1 MCTAPDDR
9 VPGPR
14 SFSLLAPVEFPW
26 RDSVDGIEEIAS
38 FESFEKSLE
47 LCRNGLLVGP
57 SSGLALLGL
66 IKYLEREKAE
76 NRLDSLRNEDGEIPC
91 QCYGSLWP
99 TAC

>member
-1 MCTAPDDR
+1 M
-9 VPGPR
+9 PGPR

-26 RDSVDGIEEIAS
+26 RDSVDDIEEIAS

-66 IKYLEREKAE
+66 VKYLEREKEAG
-76 NRLDSLRNEDGEIPC
+76 RLDRLRNADGEIPC
-91 QCYGSLWP
+91 EPLPY
-99 TAC
+99 

>member
-1 MCTAPDDR
+1 LDQ

-26 RDSVDGIEEIAS
+26 RDSVDGMEEIAS
-38 FESFEKSLE
+38 PESFEMSLE

-66 IKYLEREKAE
+66 LKYLQREKTAG
-76 NRLDSLRNEDGEIPC
+76 NLDSLRNEDGEIVC
-91 QCYGSLWP
+91 ESFSIYH
-99 TAC
+99 